1 MFQCFLSILQLK
13 VFIMKFKLCLALAI
27 LSFINC
33 SKPTIPLVV
42 GTYTNGDSEGIYQL
56 TFNTDTGVLSNK
68 KLVATSSNPSFITYS
83 PNKKYVYSVNEDKD
97 GTISSF
103 KVEKN
108 GSLSFLNKVSANG
121 AHPCHIAVDKSGE
134 KVVVSNYTSGT
145 VSIHSVLNDGHL
157 SEASQVFNHTNKNEP
172 SHAHSAQFFKDQLY
186 VADLGRNAVYNYP
199 FNEESYILKDTS
211 IVSMDEKMGPRHFS
225 MTKNGKFLYIINEY
239 GNSITSVQK
248 TKNGYQRIDQ
258 KTTLSSDYK
267 GDNSCADIH
276 LSKDERFVYGSN
288 RGENSIVVFKRN
300 TEDGTLEK
308 TQNISVHGD
317 WPRNFTLD
325 PTGKFL
331 IVGNQRSN
339 NISVFRINANTG
351 KLTFLH
357 SYEATAP
364 VCLLF

>member
-56 TFNTDTGVLSNK
+56 TFNTDTGILSNK

-121 AHPCHIAVDKSGE
+121 AHPCHIAIDKSGE

-186 VADLGRNAVYNYP
+186 VADLGRNAVYNYQL
-199 FNEESYILKDTS
+199 NNKSYILKDSS
-211 IVSMDEKMGPRHFS
+211 IIRMNKKNGPRHFS
-225 MTKNGKFLYIINEY
+225 ISKNGEFLYIINEH

-248 TKNGYQRIDQ
+248 TKDGYQEIDSDS
-258 KTTLSSDYK
+258 TLSNDYK
-267 GDNSCADIH
+267 KENSCADIH
-276 LSKDERFVYGSN
+276 LSKDERFVYASN
-288 RGENSIVVFKRN
+288 RGENSIAVFKRDLN
-300 TEDGTLEK
+300 TGTLTK
-308 TQNISVHGD
+308 IQNSSVHGN

-331 IVGNQRSN
+331 LAGNQYSN
-339 NISVFRINANTG
+339 NITVFRIDSSTG

-357 SYEATAP
+357 SYEITDP